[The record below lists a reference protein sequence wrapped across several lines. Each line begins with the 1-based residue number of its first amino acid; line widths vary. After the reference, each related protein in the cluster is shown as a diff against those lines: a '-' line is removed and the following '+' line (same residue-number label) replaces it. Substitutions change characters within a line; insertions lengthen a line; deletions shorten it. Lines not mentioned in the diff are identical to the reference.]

1 MKKVLT
7 MTVGLLTV
15 IALFAVVAVARNGDG
30 DEDAARTEAAVAAVA
45 EAAVAD
51 HDDGDE
57 DDEGSDDDG
66 DVGVEDADEDDREED
81 EEGADEDDAR
91 HRWWDKDKDDREGDE
106 DDDGRRG
113 SAKEGWLPRERIPDI
128 KAWFADQGPD
138 WEDSFGSPAD
148 LLDALVA
155 DGVMT
160 REQADALAAR
170 MEAEAEREL
179 GKLAEMGIISQE
191 QIPDIVD
198 WLETQDAT
206 LKQGLENPAG
216 LLAAMVEDEIITQEQ
231 ADAITELLIEY
242 EGKEKRKHHR
252 GGGDMLFGKLAAEG
266 IISEDQLPAITAWIM
281 EQEPDL
287 AESLENPEEMLTA
300 MVEDEIITQEQA
312 DAITELLIEY
322 EGKEKRKH
330 HRGGGDM
337 LFGKLAAEG
346 IISEDQLPAITAWI
360 MEQGDDQAE
369 SFENPEEMLAA
380 MVEDD
385 IITQEQADAITEL
398 FAQYEEMKS
407 DDDGSE
413 HEETKSEAAAS
424 LRTEA

>member
-30 DEDAARTEAAVAAVA
+30 DDAGDRTEAAVAYH
-45 EAAVAD
+45 
-51 HDDGDE
+51 HDE
-57 DDEGSDDDG
+57 ESDDDG
-66 DVGVEDADEDDREED
+66 DVGVEDADENDREED
-81 EEGADEDDAR
+81 GEGTAEDGDDDAL
-91 HRWWDKDKDDREGDE
+91 HRWRDKDENDRE
-106 DDDGRRG
+106 DDDEGRRG
-113 SAKEGWLPRERIPDI
+113 FAEDGWLPREQIPDI

-148 LLDALVA
+148 LLAALVA

-160 REQADALAAR
+160 QEQADALAAH
-170 MEAEAEREL
+170 MEAQAEREL
-179 GKLAEMGIISQE
+179 GKLAEMGIISEE

-206 LKQGLENPAG
+206 LKQGLEDPAG

-231 ADAITELLIEY
+231 ADAITELLTEY

-252 GGGDMLFGKLAAEG
+252 GGGDMLFDKLAAEG

-281 EQEPDL
+281 EQEPDQ
-287 AESLENPEEMLTA
+287 AESFENPAEMLTA

-312 DAITELLIEY
+312 DAITELLTEY

-337 LFGKLAAEG
+337 LFDKLAAEG

-360 MEQGDDQAE
+360 MEQEPDQAE
-369 SFENPEEMLAA
+369 SFENPAEMLAA
-380 MVEDD
+380 MAEDE

-398 FAQYEEMKS
+398 FAQHKEMKS

-424 LRTEA
+424 LATEA

>member
-30 DEDAARTEAAVAAVA
+30 DDAGDRTEAAVAAVA

-51 HDDGDE
+51 HDDGGE
-57 DDEGSDDDG
+57 DD
-66 DVGVEDADEDDREED
+66 
-81 EEGADEDDAR
+81 EGADEDDAYS
-91 HRWWDKDKDDREGDE
+91 RWRDKDENDRED

-113 SAKEGWLPRERIPDI
+113 FAEEGWLPRERIPAI

-155 DGVMT
+155 DGALT
-160 REQADALAAR
+160 REQADALIAR
-170 MEAEAEREL
+170 MEAQAEREL

-206 LKQGLENPAG
+206 LKQGLEDPAG

-231 ADAITELLIEY
+231 ADAITELLTEY
-242 EGKEKRKHHR
+242 EGMEKRKHHR
-252 GGGDMLFGKLAAEG
+252 GGGDMLF
-266 IISEDQLPAITAWIM
+266 D
-281 EQEPDL
+281 
-287 AESLENPEEMLTA
+287 
-300 MVEDEIITQEQA
+300 
-312 DAITELLIEY
+312 
-322 EGKEKRKH
+322 
-330 HRGGGDM
+330 
-337 LFGKLAAEG
+337 KLAAEG

-360 MEQGDDQAE
+360 MEQGADQAE
-369 SFENPEEMLAA
+369 SFENPAEMLTA
-380 MVEDD
+380 MVEDE
-385 IITQEQADAITEL
+385 IITQEQADSITEL
-398 FAQYEEMKS
+398 LAQYEEMKS
-407 DDDGSE
+407 DDDGSDR
-413 HEETKSEAAAS
+413 EEEKSEAAAS
-424 LRTEA
+424 LAAEA

>member
-30 DEDAARTEAAVAAVA
+30 DDAGDRTEAAVAAVA

-57 DDEGSDDDG
+57 DDEG
-66 DVGVEDADEDDREED
+66 
-81 EEGADEDDAR
+81 ADEDDAR
-91 HRWWDKDKDDREGDE
+91 YRQWDKDENDRED

-113 SAKEGWLPRERIPDI
+113 FAKDGWLSREQIPDI

-148 LLDALVA
+148 LLAALVA

-160 REQADALAAR
+160 QEQADALAAH
-170 MEAEAEREL
+170 MGAQAEREL

-206 LKQGLENPAG
+206 LKQGLEDPAG

-231 ADAITELLIEY
+231 ADAITELLTEY

-252 GGGDMLFGKLAAEG
+252 GGGDMLFDKLAAEG

-281 EQEPDL
+281 EQEPDQ
-287 AESLENPEEMLTA
+287 AESFENPAEMLTA

-312 DAITELLIEY
+312 DAITEL
-322 EGKEKRKH
+322 
-330 HRGGGDM
+330 
-337 LFGKLAAEG
+337 
-346 IISEDQLPAITAWI
+346 
-360 MEQGDDQAE
+360 
-369 SFENPEEMLAA
+369 
-380 MVEDD
+380 
-385 IITQEQADAITEL
+385 
-398 FAQYEEMKS
+398 FAQHKEMKS

-413 HEETKSEAAAS
+413 HEEEKSEAAAS
-424 LRTEA
+424 LATEA